1 MNYALAISCFFA
13 GIVVG
18 CVISMIVH
26 NCMDDIRYF
35 CNTIMKNKVRK
46 ESNYTQIFM

>member
-1 MNYALAISCFFA
+1 MNYALYISCFFA

-26 NCMDDIRYF
+26 NIIYSERD
-35 CNTIMKNKVRK
+35 
-46 ESNYTQIFM
+46 

>member
-13 GIVVG
+13 GVAVG

-26 NCMDDIRYF
+26 NIIYMERD
-35 CNTIMKNKVRK
+35 
-46 ESNYTQIFM
+46 